1 MSQRSPSRR
10 PPQQRDAVPAETAP
24 VETASAATEQPAAQ
38 QATGEQSGAA
48 PVEVAQAEDKIFV
61 GRTLEIAQISRALLA
76 GSNVVVKGRAG
87 IGKRALL
94 TQVRAQLA
102 EQRVCLHPSTA
113 TPKQFL
119 ADLAEQLHAA
129 FGLAVPERLIP
140 PRFRAAAARTG
151 SVPYRHIKRS
161 LGREP
166 VADQLSVIR
175 QSLQGRSGA
184 VLFVDSLEV
193 PPTLANMI
201 TTLTEQT
208 QLCAAMEDSNRRS
221 RIDRLLWQVQVQT
234 DLKALPPEHCR
245 DWIETWLDAHPVT
258 FESPRVRSAFIRTL
272 VRDSAGIPAALQG
285 MLDLTLIQRHV
296 DRSTLRLLGHEAAV
310 SYLDMTPILVIL
322 SVAFMAMRYISR
334 GMGMKE
340 LMVLAGVGT
349 SMFYLLLYFTRFMA
363 AKRR

>member
-1 MSQRSPSRR
+1 MSEHDS
-10 PPQQRDAVPAETAP
+10 DEAEQGEA
-24 VETASAATEQPAAQ
+24 ELDGEAAQ
-38 QATGEQSGAA
+38 GEGR
-48 PVEVAQAEDKIFV
+48 IFV
-61 GRTLEIAQISRALLA
+61 GRTLEIGQISRALLQ

-87 IGKRALL
+87 IGKRSLL
-94 TQVRAQLA
+94 AKVRETIAD
-102 EQRVCLHPSTA
+102 QRVCLHPSTA
-113 TPKQFL
+113 TAKQFL
-119 ADLAEQLHAA
+119 ADLAEQIHAA
-129 FGLAVPERLIP
+129 YGLAVPERMIP

-175 QSLQGRSGA
+175 QSLQGRSG
-184 VLFVDSLEV
+184 VILFIDSLEV
-193 PPTLANMI
+193 PPTIANMI
-201 TTLTEQT
+201 TGLTDQA
-208 QLCAAMEDSNRRS
+208 QLCAAMEDGNRRA

-234 DLKALPPEHCR
+234 DLKALPQEHCR
-245 DWIETWLDAHPVT
+245 EWVEAWLDAHPVT
-258 FESPRVRSAFIRTL
+258 FDSPRVRSGFVRTV
-272 VRDSAGIPAALQG
+272 VRDSAGIPAAIQG
-285 MLDLTLIQRHV
+285 MLDLVLIQRHV

-310 SYLDMTPILVIL
+310 TYLDMTPVLVVL
-322 SVAFMAMRYISR
+322 SVASMAMRYISR

>member
-1 MSQRSPSRR
+1 MSEHDS
-10 PPQQRDAVPAETAP
+10 DEAEQGEA
-24 VETASAATEQPAAQ
+24 ELDGEAAQ
-38 QATGEQSGAA
+38 GE
-48 PVEVAQAEDKIFV
+48 DRIFV
-61 GRTLEIAQISRALLA
+61 GRTLEIGQISRALLQ

-87 IGKRALL
+87 IGKRSLL
-94 TQVRAQLA
+94 AKVRETIAD
-102 EQRVCLHPSTA
+102 QRVCLHPATA
-113 TPKQFL
+113 TAKQFL
-119 ADLAEQLHAA
+119 ADLAEQIHAA
-129 FGLAVPERLIP
+129 YGLAVPERMIP

-175 QSLQGRSGA
+175 QSLQGRSG
-184 VLFVDSLEV
+184 VILFIDSLEV
-193 PPTLANMI
+193 PPTIANMI
-201 TTLTEQT
+201 TGLTDQA
-208 QLCAAMEDSNRRS
+208 QLCAAMEDGNRRA

-234 DLKALPPEHCR
+234 DLKALPQEHCR
-245 DWIETWLDAHPVT
+245 EWVEAWLDAHPVT
-258 FESPRVRSAFIRTL
+258 FDSPRVRSGFIRTV
-272 VRDSAGIPAALQG
+272 VRDSAGIPAAIQG
-285 MLDLTLIQRHV
+285 MLDLVLIQRHV

-310 SYLDMTPILVIL
+310 TYLDMTPILVIL
-322 SVAFMAMRYISR
+322 SVGFMAMRYVSR